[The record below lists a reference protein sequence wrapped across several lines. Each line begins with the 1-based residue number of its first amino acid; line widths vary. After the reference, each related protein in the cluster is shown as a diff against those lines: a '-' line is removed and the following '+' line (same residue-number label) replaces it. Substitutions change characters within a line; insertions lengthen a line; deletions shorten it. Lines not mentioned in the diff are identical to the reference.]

1 MDLPFGIAGITGWGV
16 GEVRVSRDGVV
27 RLIKEGSWVEE
38 EAARGECAL
47 QYIRGQRMCGYC
59 VWMYVHVHFVRIY
72 RVKILRVAE
81 RMYIH
86 LEVDARLFFFLLHA
100 LLFAD

>member
-47 QYIRGQRMCGYC
+47 QTYVDSAC
-59 VWMYVHVHFVRIY
+59 VGTVYGCVYMFIS
-72 RVKILRVAE
+72 
-81 RMYIH
+81 
-86 LEVDARLFFFLLHA
+86 
-100 LLFAD
+100 